1 MVIPEQKNDKP
12 QPRDHRRSVVRH
24 EISFSTMMMIV
35 LFAAGLWALVRLLP
49 VILVLVVALIIV
61 GTMSPAVR
69 WLKMHRVRRGAGIAV
84 VFISFVVIAVLVV
97 TFTIP
102 ALLKQATS
110 LIEQEPALRARLVDF
125 LADSRL
131 TAPFAGALGE
141 VSDDVLMKTAA
152 MTLFSYS
159 TRIAEVLAYGAGA
172 FFLALYMMID
182 RNRLRGG
189 LYAVVPRS
197 HHIRLSRILWNMET
211 IVGGYMRGQV
221 IISALMSAFVFIL
234 LTAFGVPNAL
244 AISVFAGLADVLP
257 YIGVFLS
264 MGPVVLAALSQGPAV
279 TIAVLLLML
288 TYEEFESRVLVP
300 RIYGRAMRLPSSM
313 VLFALLVGGTLM
325 GIVGAFLALPAA
337 ATIRMLIEEFG
348 GGLPGESE
356 QVRGG
361 MELRRKDDLGVEEY
375 LRRTEGLSAEEAA
388 AIAVE
393 ISRARRKEE
402 SLQYSTPDPPS
413 ATRSGIGVRGA
424 FLRVAGR
431 LRDKKFFLF

>member
-356 QVRGG
+356 QVRG